1 MMRHEVDTV
10 NYSNFMADQWEME
23 RRILMT
29 EIVATISLPVDHLTV
44 TEFNADTRANY
55 RKNYACHQIKHLRLY
70 FFCQLL
76 YLKSGDKYFVTGCV
90 VRIQVGVNFIR
101 INKHVSKLSQ

>member
-55 RKNYACHQIKHLRLY
+55 RKNYACHQINHLRLY
-70 FFCQLL
+70 FFLPTSLL
-76 YLKSGDKYFVTGCV
+76 KIW
-90 VRIQVGVNFIR
+90 R
-101 INKHVSKLSQ
+101 